1 MDPTLPTAHQS
12 DALDIIGSIIGC
24 MQIIIFTILL
34 MCSGHFA
41 FNSPSCPFDSSM
53 HDCLGVFC
61 LMLVMFV
68 LSFILAVA
76 IAMRHACC
84 MLPWLIISVIVT
96 IGGIIYLSIFPHL
109 LLAVF
114 GCLILCPLILTW
126 YPLYKL
132 YNRYRQPLRHQPE
145 QRLSYGLDE
154 LYTLNRA
161 NKVLYACQYPAPS
174 SLYSAEIMP
183 SRRTSQYTDVG
194 SQYDARSMSA
204 DSNNHYVL
212 NSPAPGWRIGLYP
225 KMSNKVY
232 I

>member
-114 GCLILCPLILTW
+114 RCLILFLFLFLPPQLQ
-126 YPLYKL
+126 KL
-132 YNRYRQPLRHQPE
+132 SDISAFSSKTSLR
-145 QRLSYGLDE
+145 
-154 LYTLNRA
+154 
-161 NKVLYACQYPAPS
+161 S
-174 SLYSAEIMP
+174 SN
-183 SRRTSQYTDVG
+183 V
-194 SQYDARSMSA
+194 
-204 DSNNHYVL
+204 
-212 NSPAPGWRIGLYP
+212 
-225 KMSNKVY
+225 
-232 I
+232 